1 MENLRYTLISDGSS
15 DRAFIPILDW
25 LLKDLK
31 CNYIFQS
38 NWADFSRD
46 PKQPKSSTDKIARAI
61 ELYPCDLLFIH
72 RDAEKEPRKNRVRK
86 IEKAILQANITTVPV
101 VCLIPIRMLEAWL
114 LFDEVAIRKA
124 AGNPKGK
131 STIQLPAVNKIENL
145 PDPKD
150 ILITRLKQASESKRF
165 KDREA
170 RKAIHRLAALISD
183 YSSTLDK
190 LSAFQ
195 ALKQDLLET
204 LNANSWL

>member
-31 CNYIFQS
+31 CNYFQGK
-38 NWADFSRD
+38 WADFSRD
-46 PKQPKSSTDKIARAI
+46 PKHPKSLTDKITRAI

-72 RDAEKEPRKNRVRK
+72 RDAEKEPRENRVRE

-145 PDPKD
+145 PNPKD
-150 ILITRLKQASESKRF
+150 ILITQLKQASESKRF

-170 RKAIHRLAALISD
+170 RKAIHRLADLISD
-183 YSSTLDK
+183 YSTLDK

-195 ALKQDLLET
+195 ALKQDLSET
-204 LNANSWL
+204 LNANDWL